1 MIRRVSALS
10 VASATNVRFCAGFS
24 DAEGVGSPHALR
36 VGVGEAPRHEVA
48 GGGAPAVRRALWG
61 LSREG
66 HLWDGG
72 LGRQDYVGP
81 TAVMILGESW
91 SGGKGVQRS
100 LGGCYEPGMR
110 RSKASGI
117 IAGG

>member
-1 MIRRVSALS
+1 ML
-10 VASATNVRFCAGFS
+10 
-24 DAEGVGSPHALR
+24 GSPHALT

-48 GGGAPAVRRALWG
+48 RGGALAVRRALWG

-72 LGRQDYVGP
+72 LGRQDWAGP
-81 TAVMILGESW
+81 TAVRMLGESW
-91 SGGKGVQRS
+91 TSGKGVLWS

-110 RSKASGI
+110 RNKASGI
-117 IAGG
+117 VAGR